1 MWNCYSWSLIT
12 MKFNLVFVSVHDH
25 GWMEDSPPGLTS
37 KHQMQVN
44 WLHFFK
50 KKWHWDIK
58 DVSLYRENSKVML
71 AHELSFQ
78 MMDSKVLG
86 FLEFSD
92 FSLLELPNYVTHN
105 MLLHYC
111 EIRMENYFWNWIR
124 SLFTWVNCCN
134 VWIRHCGGLCENVQI
149 RESLTKK

>member
-1 MWNCYSWSLIT
+1 MIMAEWRSQPTRSYLEASNAGT
-12 MKFNLVFVSVHDH
+12 
-25 GWMEDSPPGLTS
+25 LTAFL
-37 KHQMQVN
+37 KGEAT
-44 WLHFFK
+44 LRYK
-50 KKWHWDIK
+50 RL
-58 DVSLYRENSKVML
+58 SLYRENSKVML

-111 EIRMENYFWNWIR
+111 EIRMENYF
-124 SLFTWVNCCN
+124 
-134 VWIRHCGGLCENVQI
+134 
-149 RESLTKK
+149 